1 MRRIGLTIAAALV
14 AGLLAG
20 NAPAKTVVNVKLNE
34 FKLILSTKTAKRG
47 PVVFVVKNTGKL
59 DHSFVVIKT
68 TRAPGKLP
76 QRGNVAVETG
86 RVGKIASIKPGV
98 TKRLTLT
105 LKAGKYVLIC
115 NMPLHYKAGQY
126 AGFSVT

>member
-1 MRRIGLTIAAALV
+1 MRKLGLMIVALV
-14 AGLLAG
+14 AAGALAG
-20 NAPAKTVVNVKLNE
+20 SAPAKTVVNVKENE
-34 FKLILSTKTAKRG
+34 FKLLLSTRTAKAG
-47 PVVFVVKNTGKL
+47 VVVFVVKNTGKL
-59 DHSFVVIKT
+59 EHSFVVIKT
-68 TRAPGKLP
+68 NRAPGKLP
-76 QRGNVAVETG
+76 QKGNVAVETG

-126 AGFSVT
+126 AGFTVT